1 MMFFPFMAAVA
12 AFASVSGFFRTEKVD
27 GRWRMVRSGEAPFTI
42 LSTSHVSFRKE
53 TGKSYDD
60 WRKETCNRLS
70 EWGFNTVGNPIGRNE
85 GFDLPY
91 FRYIQFTP
99 LFMLDD
105 PKDEDR
111 WILGPMKKG
120 TRKRF
125 PNVFNPQWR
134 EFCFKAAKQRA
145 SRHVNDRNLIGYFTD
160 NELRWFGHAVTNHV
174 SGLFDVCAAK
184 KDGHSAKAALV
195 SFLAKR
201 GLKIGGDIPVSVKR
215 DFLAEIA
222 ELYYSTVSAA
232 IRAADPNHL
241 VLGSRLHAMG
251 RDGSGTDLL
260 VVEACGRHCDVV
272 SVNCYPWVDI
282 EKGVV
287 FGGDPAKGAA
297 VLMKERWRNICSRA
311 GKPVFVS
318 EWSFVA
324 KDSGLPCTK
333 GAGQVFDT
341 QAERV
346 RAAETNA
353 RLMLSEP
360 GLIGYNFFKWRDDIP
375 PPPDVRR
382 RVENKNYGLVSIDD
396 VPYAALTDMFPR
408 IHKEF
413 KYNGKEKEK

>member
-1 MMFFPFMAAVA
+1 MSISFIA
-12 AFASVSGFFRTEKVD
+12 AFAVFASIPGFFRTEKVD

-42 LSTSHVSFRKE
+42 LSTSHVTYRKDIGKSVDDWSKE
-53 TGKSYDD
+53 TVD
-60 WRKETCNRLS
+60 RLS
-70 EWGFNTVGNPIGRNE
+70 KWGFNTVGNPIKNGK
-85 GFDLPY
+85 GFNFPY

-134 EFCFKAAKQRA
+134 DFCFKAAKERA
-145 SRHVNDRNLIGYFTD
+145 SRHVNDRNLIGYFVD

-195 SFLAKR
+195 SFLAKK
-201 GLKIGGDIPVSVKR
+201 GLKIGDEIPVLVKR

-222 ELYYSTVSAA
+222 ERYYSTVSAA

-241 VLGSRLHAMG
+241 VLGSRLHSLG
-251 RDGSGTDLL
+251 RENSGTDLL

-272 SVNCYPWVDI
+272 SINCYPWVDF
-282 EKGVV
+282 EKGTV
-287 FGGDPAKGAA
+287 FGGDPAKGAT
-297 VLMKERWRNICSRA
+297 VKMKERWQDICKRA

-333 GAGQVFDT
+333 GAGQVFET

-346 RAAETNA
+346 RAAEINA
-353 RLMLSEP
+353 RLMLAEQ
-360 GLIGYNFFKWRDDIP
+360 GLIGYNFFKWCDDLP
-375 PPPDVRR
+375 PPPDVKR
-382 RVENKNYGLVSIDD
+382 RVENKNYGLVSKDD
-396 VPYAALTDMFPR
+396 APYTALTDMFTR
-408 IHKEF
+408 LHNEF
-413 KYNGKEKEK
+413 KYNEKAKEK

>member
-1 MMFFPFMAAVA
+1 MSVLSISVCL
-12 AFASVSGFFRTEKVD
+12 AFASATGFFRPVQVD
-27 GRWRMVRSGEAPFTI
+27 GRWCMARSGEKPFTI
-42 LSTSHVSFRKE
+42 LSTSHVSFRVESGKSLQEWEKE
-53 TGKSYDD
+53 TSD
-60 WRKETCNRLS
+60 RLS
-70 EWGFNTVGNPIGRNE
+70 MWGFNTVGNPLDKAKGLE
-85 GFDLPY
+85 FPH

-125 PNVFNPQWR
+125 PNVFSPKWR
-134 EFCFKAAKQRA
+134 DFCFQAAKKRA
-145 SRHVNDRNLIGYFTD
+145 VRHMHDRNLIGYFTD

-174 SGLFDVCAAK
+174 SGLFDACMEKAE
-184 KDGHSAKAALV
+184 GHSAKVALV
-195 SFLAKR
+195 DFLEKR
-201 GLKIGGDIPVSVKR
+201 GLKCGDEIAVSVKR

-222 ELYYSTVSAA
+222 ERYYSTVAAA

-251 RDGSGTDLL
+251 RRDSGTDLL

-272 SVNCYPWVDI
+272 SVNSYPWVDM

-287 FGGDPAKGAA
+287 YGGDPSKGSIVA
-297 VLMKERWRNICSRA
+297 MKDRWREICRHA
-311 GKPVFVS
+311 RRPVFVS

-324 KDSGLPCTK
+324 RDSGLPCTK

-346 RAAETNA
+346 KAAETNA

-360 GLIGYNFFKWRDDIP
+360 GIIGYNFFKWRDDLP
-375 PPPDVRR
+375 PPPDVKR
-382 RVENKNYGLVSIDD
+382 RVENKNYGLVSKDE
-396 VPYAALTDMFPR
+396 VPYAALTEMFTR
-408 IHKEF
+408 IHREHF
-413 KYNGKEKEK
+413 NGKINKEK